1 MGNPLHHSAL
11 WVGLFFCLRMNEFHV
26 MAIGLQSNAEFGN
39 RWKGIMRLLEMC
51 KNSME
56 LFFC

>member
-1 MGNPLHHSAL
+1 
-11 WVGLFFCLRMNEFHV
+11 MNEFHV

-56 LFFC
+56 LFSAEKMIDPLISV